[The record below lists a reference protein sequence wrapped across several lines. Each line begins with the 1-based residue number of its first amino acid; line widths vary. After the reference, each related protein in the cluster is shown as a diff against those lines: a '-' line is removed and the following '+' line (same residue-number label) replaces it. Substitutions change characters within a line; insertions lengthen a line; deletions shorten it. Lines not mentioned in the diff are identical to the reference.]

1 MLGPTDLGVSSF
13 RALMLEA
20 ARNLAA
26 GAAPPAAM
34 NPAAYRVRS
43 GLIVAPNG
51 LAFDAVMRRRFGHAK
66 GRFDLPADHMAA
78 AE

>member
-1 MLGPTDLGVSSF
+1 
-13 RALMLEA
+13 
-20 ARNLAA
+20 
-26 GAAPPAAM
+26 M